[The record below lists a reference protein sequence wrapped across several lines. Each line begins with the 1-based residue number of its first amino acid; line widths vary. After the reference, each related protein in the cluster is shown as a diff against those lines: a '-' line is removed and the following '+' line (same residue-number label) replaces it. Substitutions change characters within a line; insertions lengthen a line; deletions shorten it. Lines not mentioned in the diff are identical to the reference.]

1 MGQIPS
7 RYMLNEDNTAMKKTL
22 PHDFSANTSDEISFK
37 KALAISTALHPAA
50 AVTVWII
57 SIALAFLGINLF
69 MFEKPNLLPKKDIEF
84 VLVNKKEAPP
94 INKNTNLRSD
104 RNSRAGGIH
113 DPKRKISEPS
123 PTPAKQAKSIKPSP
137 APKPAVKAAAKPAPN
152 ANLMKKIEQAA
163 PAPKTPAKPKPMQA
177 PKPAAPLV
185 KQAGPDMPKA
195 QMPRIVQTPSSPFT
209 TTVPRGTQPTGTTIS
224 QGGGGATSGGYKP
237 QGTGVGAGSGSH
249 GLSPQF
255 SKGTGVGTRGTTGTG
270 TTGSRGSSGGG
281 YGNYGNPSPGNPAGA
296 PGIDAIRQADWGPYM
311 RNLEARIRRNW
322 NPPKGDTSK
331 RVVIY
336 FKISRDGKLLSMN
349 VVKSSGLALAD
360 QAARAWSS
368 GSAVVIYSSKGW
380 MLRFSCRSSIL
391 SSRSVSGLSTSS
403 SITNLS
409 HEASE
414 TKATVATRYIIQRLI
429 ALMLCKGS
437 I

>member
-7 RYMLNEDNTAMKKTL
+7 RYLLNEDNTAVKKTL
-22 PHDFSANTSDEISFK
+22 PHDFSSTNSDEISFK

-50 AVTVWII
+50 AVSVWLI

-94 INKNTNLRSD
+94 INKNTNLRAD

-123 PTPAKQAKSIKPSP
+123 PAPAKQAKSIKPSP
-137 APKPAVKAAAKPAPN
+137 APAKQTAKPAPK
-152 ANLMKKIEQAA
+152 ANLMQKIENKPA
-163 PAPKTPAKPKPMQA
+163 PAPKAPAKPKPMQA

-185 KQAGPDMPKA
+185 KQAGPDMPRA
-195 QMPRIVQTPSSPFT
+195 QMPKIVQTPSSPFT

-224 QGGGGATSGGYKP
+224 SGGGTATSGGYKP
-237 QGTGVGAGSGSH
+237 QGTGIGAGSGSH

-255 SKGTGVGTRGTTGTG
+255 SKGTGTGTSRGTSGAG

-360 QAARAWSS
+360 QAARAAIQQ
-368 GSAVVIYSSKGW
+368 SAPFPPLPPEY
-380 MLRFSCRSSIL
+380 
-391 SSRSVSGLSTSS
+391 
-403 SITNLS
+403 
-409 HEASE
+409 
-414 TKATVATRYIIQRLI
+414 
-429 ALMLCKGS
+429 KGS
-437 I
+437 NIDIDFTFDYNVLGARYR

>member
-7 RYMLNEDNTAMKKTL
+7 RYMLNENSEAAKKTL
-22 PHDFSANTSDEISFK
+22 PHDFSAGNSDEISFK

-50 AVTVWII
+50 VVTVWLI
-57 SIALAFLGINLF
+57 SIGLALLGINLF

-94 INKNTNLRSD
+94 INKNTNLRAD
-104 RNSRAGGIH
+104 RNSRAGGVH
-113 DPKRKISEPS
+113 DPNRKISEPS
-123 PTPAKQAKSIKPSP
+123 PAPSKQAKSIKPSP
-137 APKPAVKAAAKPAPN
+137 APKPVAKPAPKPAPS
-152 ANLMKKIEQAA
+152 ANLKKKIETAA
-163 PAPKTPAKPKPMQA
+163 PAPKAPAKPKPMQA

-185 KQAGPDMPKA
+185 KKVGPDMPKA
-195 QMPRIVQTPSSPFT
+195 QMPRVVQTPSSPFT

-224 QGGGGATSGGYKP
+224 KGGGVAQSGGYRP
-237 QGTGVGAGSGSH
+237 QGTGIGSGSGSS

-255 SKGTGVGTRGTTGTG
+255 SKGTGTGASRGTSGAGTS
-270 TTGSRGSSGGG
+270 GSRGSSGGG

-296 PGIDAIRQADWGPYM
+296 PGVDAIRQADWGPYM

-360 QAARAWSS
+360 QAAKAAIQQ
-368 GSAVVIYSSKGW
+368 SAPFPPLPPEY
-380 MLRFSCRSSIL
+380 
-391 SSRSVSGLSTSS
+391 
-403 SITNLS
+403 
-409 HEASE
+409 
-414 TKATVATRYIIQRLI
+414 
-429 ALMLCKGS
+429 KGS
-437 I
+437 NIDIDFTFDYNVLGARYR

>member
-7 RYMLNEDNTAMKKTL
+7 RYMLNEDNTAIEKTL

-50 AVTVWII
+50 AACVWLI
-57 SIALAFLGINLF
+57 SIALALLGINLF

-123 PTPAKQAKSIKPSP
+123 PAPAKQAKSIKPSP
-137 APKPAVKAAAKPAPN
+137 QPAKKVAKAAPS
-152 ANLMKKIEQAA
+152 ANLMKKIEQQA
-163 PAPKTPAKPKPMQA
+163 PAPKAPARPKPMQA

-195 QMPRIVQTPSSPFT
+195 QMPKIVQTPSSPFT

-224 QGGGGATSGGYKP
+224 KGGGTATSGGYKP
-237 QGTGVGAGSGSH
+237 QGTGVGTGSGSH

-255 SKGTGVGTRGTTGTG
+255 SKGTGTGTSRGTSGTG

-360 QAARAWSS
+360 QAARAAIQQ
-368 GSAVVIYSSKGW
+368 SAPFPPLPPEY
-380 MLRFSCRSSIL
+380 
-391 SSRSVSGLSTSS
+391 
-403 SITNLS
+403 
-409 HEASE
+409 
-414 TKATVATRYIIQRLI
+414 
-429 ALMLCKGS
+429 KGS
-437 I
+437 NIDIDFTFDYNVLGARYR

>member
-7 RYMLNEDNTAMKKTL
+7 RYMLNEDNAAMKKTL
-22 PHDFSANTSDEISFK
+22 PHDFCANKTDEISFK

-50 AVTVWII
+50 AAAVWLI

-69 MFEKPNLLPKKDIEF
+69 MFEKPDLLPKKDIEF

-94 INKNTNLRSD
+94 IDKNTNLRAD

-123 PTPAKQAKSIKPSP
+123 PAPAKQAKSIKPSP
-137 APKPAVKAAAKPAPN
+137 APKPKAKPAP
-152 ANLMKKIEQAA
+152 APNLMKKIETKPQPKAQA
-163 PAPKTPAKPKPMQA
+163 PAPTPVKPKPLAA

-185 KQAGPDMPKA
+185 KKAGPDMPKA
-195 QMPRIVQTPSSPFT
+195 QMPRIVQTADSPFK
-209 TTVPRGTQPTGTTIS
+209 TTVPRGTQPTGTAIS
-224 QGGGGATSGGYKP
+224 KSNGTASSGGYRPQGGGT
-237 QGTGVGAGSGSH
+237 GSGTPSH

-255 SKGTGVGTRGTTGTG
+255 SKGTGTSSRGATGTG

-360 QAARAWSS
+360 QAAKAAIQQ
-368 GSAVVIYSSKGW
+368 SAPFPPLPPEY
-380 MLRFSCRSSIL
+380 
-391 SSRSVSGLSTSS
+391 
-403 SITNLS
+403 
-409 HEASE
+409 
-414 TKATVATRYIIQRLI
+414 
-429 ALMLCKGS
+429 KGS
-437 I
+437 NIDIDFTFDYNVLGARYR